1 MYNVLWIDDE
11 WQTMMPFKK
20 ECEKLHGIK
29 LEGFNICKDGLAEL
43 ERNLE
48 KWDALLL
55 DAKMLDESD
64 DENTSV
70 KGLRHAIKRRDQLST
85 KKAIPYFISTGQP
98 DLIDDDLF
106 KDSFGEFY
114 IKGEDD
120 EKLIHDMKEA
130 IEQAPL
136 RQIVQIYHDVFS
148 ALDNMHVGKQAEGML
163 SKILLIMHHPGDYPD
178 FDPVL
183 YYNQL
188 RQIVE
193 YLFRVCNRSGLLPD
207 AFIPDHKVN
216 LSQSLYYLSGGN
228 PNVIGLRYGSGDDR
242 IIPKYIELT
251 IRNILELG
259 NIHSH
264 TVDLDEED
272 TKVLKDFFASSH
284 SGYIIFGFALQIC
297 DFIKWL
303 DRYVAS
309 HPNKVENLKL
319 CTPID
324 SSKLE
329 KSSNDR
335 TANSTQKTINDPVYV
350 GKTFEPEQ
358 DKDGVW
364 HCGECMVRLKFWKK
378 GNSLKIQEIMENTDP
393 HTKSKYRYFG
403 SFRII
408 NQ

>member
-1 MYNVLWIDDE
+1 M
-11 WQTMMPFKK
+11 
-20 ECEKLHGIK
+20 
-29 LEGFNICKDGLAEL
+29 
-43 ERNLE
+43 
-48 KWDALLL
+48 
-55 DAKMLDESD
+55 
-64 DENTSV
+64 
-70 KGLRHAIKRRDQLST
+70 
-85 KKAIPYFISTGQP
+85 
-98 DLIDDDLF
+98 
-106 KDSFGEFY
+106 
-114 IKGEDD
+114 
-120 EKLIHDMKEA
+120 
-130 IEQAPL
+130 
-136 RQIVQIYHDVFS
+136 
-148 ALDNMHVGKQAEGML
+148 
-163 SKILLIMHHPGDYPD
+163 
-178 FDPVL
+178 
-183 YYNQL
+183 
-188 RQIVE
+188 
-193 YLFRVCNRSGLLPD
+193 
-207 AFIPDHKVN
+207 
-216 LSQSLYYLSGGN
+216 
-228 PNVIGLRYGSGDDR
+228 RYGSGDDR